1 METNTKSWEVGEMV
15 VLPRT
20 TRQVKSSSFK
30 SYERIIGSRYICIR
44 EATEGHYGILLK
56 VLGRTPAD
64 FVKIVSGAP
73 FCKDDSM
80 ELFEGVCYFS
90 YPFPAL
96 SDLKEVIDILS
107 DNPSL
112 LQKFEEASMH
122 VNPKATFWVREIA
135 KSFLMTKP
143 QFYDVSTDRLSTATI
158 DPAPYRLSI
167 VYFTQDKSISV
178 R

>member
-1 METNTKSWEVGEMV
+1 MDSNTKNWEVGEMV

-44 EATEGHYGILLK
+44 EAAEEHYGILLK

-64 FVKIVSGAP
+64 FVTMVCGEP

-90 YPFPAL
+90 YSFPLL
-96 SDLKEVIDILS
+96 SELKDVIGILS
-107 DNPSL
+107 NNPSL
-112 LQKFEEASMH
+112 LQKFNDASMH
-122 VNPKATFWVREIA
+122 VNPNATFWVRETVN
-135 KSFLMTKP
+135 SFFTKKP
-143 QFYDVSTDRLSTATI
+143 QFYDVSTDRLGTDAT
-158 DPAPYRLSI
+158 DLAPYRLSI
-167 VYFTQDKSISV
+167 VYFTQDQSISV

>member
-1 METNTKSWEVGEMV
+1 MKSNTNNWELGEIV

-20 TRQVKSSSFK
+20 TRQVKSGSFK

-44 EATEGHYGILLK
+44 EATEGQYGILLK

-64 FVKIVSGAP
+64 FVMMVCGEP

-80 ELFEGVCYFS
+80 ELFDGVCYMS
-90 YPFPAL
+90 YSFPTL
-96 SDLKEVIDILS
+96 EDLKEVVEILNN
-107 DNPSL
+107 NPSL
-112 LQKFEEASMH
+112 LPKFDAASMH
-122 VNPKATFWVREIA
+122 VNPKTTFWIRESA
-135 KSFLMTKP
+135 KRLFTKKP
-143 QFYDVSTDRLSTATI
+143 QFYDVSTEKLGTSTD

-167 VYFTQDKSISV
+167 VYFTQDQSISV